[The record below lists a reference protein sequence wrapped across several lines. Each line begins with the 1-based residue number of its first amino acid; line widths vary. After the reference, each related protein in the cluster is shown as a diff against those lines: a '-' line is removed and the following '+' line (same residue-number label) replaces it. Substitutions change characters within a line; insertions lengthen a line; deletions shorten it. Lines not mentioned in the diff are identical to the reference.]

1 MPKVRASL
9 LFFRCLAQSFARMFV
24 CYSPL
29 TSLYNEVVIWRLTQ
43 VQISES
49 EAQWTLPFSPS
60 IPYPRVQSKSID
72 LKYHFSSALP
82 VYSPGQPPRFAR
94 VFWPFRLTCPI
105 CPLTAASARGSP
117 AWHWAM
123 LFRLLRKERADWAL
137 KPLAASPTQL
147 QNQTS
152 SFTPADFPG
161 LGMST
166 RQALTEAEKSTST
179 TDITAGAPA
188 YWFKHVQ
195 PHGGKVTS
203 LAHYSKPHEV
213 LLSVLWSIAEIDN
226 LDFAPFPNFTNS
238 TPNCHSRGSNQ
249 RS

>member
-1 MPKVRASL
+1 
-9 LFFRCLAQSFARMFV
+9 
-24 CYSPL
+24 
-29 TSLYNEVVIWRLTQ
+29 
-43 VQISES
+43 
-49 EAQWTLPFSPS
+49 
-60 IPYPRVQSKSID
+60 
-72 LKYHFSSALP
+72 
-82 VYSPGQPPRFAR
+82 
-94 VFWPFRLTCPI
+94 
-105 CPLTAASARGSP
+105 
-117 AWHWAM
+117 M

-213 LLSVLWSIAEIDN
+213 LLSVLWSVAEILISTLLPFRISQIQSKPEPGIEPAILGLGIHAATLTATTTDLSRLPVLN
-226 LDFAPFPNFTNS
+226 L
-238 TPNCHSRGSNQ
+238 
-249 RS
+249 